1 LAKYQFK
8 RGSPLQEYLQTKMRE
23 KYRIPTITFTLQN
36 LISDLGAIINKEQ
49 LFDPLNPD
57 IILCDSDLEVAL
69 NLKALRV
76 TDLKHYILSQLV
88 CIVPY
93 QTSFKNPYYAIETRS
108 DRNRRYFN
116 KLEIQFKQMDQQ
128 MSQRVFKKAE
138 SYKLKPLLKRAL
150 KRMPSFPHHQRTFKF
165 NEICMYLEK
174 YFESYEDDLFDPR
187 NVNLCM
193 VHNDPLGKA
202 FNVNAFHICQTT
214 HLLQHN
220 IIAV

>member
-1 LAKYQFK
+1 
-8 RGSPLQEYLQTKMRE
+8 MRE

-36 LISDLGAIINKEQ
+36 LISDLGGIIIKEQ

-138 SYKLKPLLKRAL
+138 SYKLKPLLK
-150 KRMPSFPHHQRTFKF
+150 K
-165 NEICMYLEK
+165 NE
-174 YFESYEDDLFDPR
+174 P
-187 NVNLCM
+187 
-193 VHNDPLGKA
+193 
-202 FNVNAFHICQTT
+202 
-214 HLLQHN
+214 
-220 IIAV
+220 

>member
-1 LAKYQFK
+1 
-8 RGSPLQEYLQTKMRE
+8 M
-23 KYRIPTITFTLQN
+23 
-36 LISDLGAIINKEQ
+36 
-49 LFDPLNPD
+49 
-57 IILCDSDLEVAL
+57 
-69 NLKALRV
+69 
-76 TDLKHYILSQLV
+76 
-88 CIVPY
+88 PY